1 MNKRIK
7 KELQNGPMKIKK
19 TVSALLCI
27 ALLVSLTA
35 TPSQLTSSTST
46 QAASRP
52 PVRGKSGMVSSV
64 SEIASQVGVDVLK
77 RGGNAVD
84 AAVAVGLA
92 LAVVWP
98 SAGNLG
104 GGGFMVIRRADGKA
118 TAIDYR
124 EMAPSAAHRNVYL
137 DDFFLKIRRPP
148 RSTLFPS
155 AALSRSGLALAVAL
169 PSARL
174 M

>member
-1 MNKRIK
+1 MYKNIK
-7 KELQNGPMKIKK
+7 KELRNAPMKTKK
-19 TVSALLCI
+19 TFSALLCF
-27 ALLVSLTA
+27 ALLISLTA
-35 TPSQLTSSTST
+35 TPSQLTTYNSGH
-46 QAASRP
+46 AASRP
-52 PVRGKSGMVSSV
+52 PVRGKLGMVSSV

-124 EMAPSAAHRNVYL
+124 EMAPAAAHRNVYL
-137 DDFFLKIRRPP
+137 DDK
-148 RSTLFPS
+148 
-155 AALSRSGLALAVAL
+155 
-169 PSARL
+169 
-174 M
+174 